1 MADEPVGPQYPHPD
15 PLPGE
20 EGNETG
26 DEIAVLLPAY
36 ALGALDAADALV
48 VERALDREPRYR
60 EMLEE
65 YLEGVATLSGSH
77 TFAVPSSQVRQR
89 VMGRVRGS
97 VAASSARPAPRVP
110 FSLLGVAA
118 ALAVAVVG
126 LGAFSTVQQQRVT
139 QLQDEVDV
147 VTAEAEGVRSDLV
160 GLSDMVADSVAMTEL
175 TPAQPASL
183 DAEPDDA
190 SSGTRP
196 ATEDEGRYHRGQARG
211 ILITRPDGHSMLVV
225 KGLRALEPGLIYRA
239 WWWDHEHRTRSAA
252 VFTVGEDG
260 YAWVHLLGDPGRM
273 SQLGVSVESEM
284 GAVEPGPQLVLHG
297 LIHVI
302 DVWAGLC
309 SGSKAATGKAVEAC

>member
-1 MADEPVGPQYPHPD
+1 MMADEPLAPAD
-15 PLPGE
+15 
-20 EGNETG
+20 
-26 DEIAVLLPAY
+26 DDIAGLLPAY
-36 ALGALDAADALV
+36 ALGALDAADALI

-65 YLEGVATLSGSH
+65 YLEGVAAISGSH

-97 VAASSARPAPRVP
+97 VAASAPRPAPRVP

-139 QLQDEVDV
+139 QLQGEVDV
-147 VTAEAEGVRSDLV
+147 VMAEAEDVRSDLV
-160 GLSDMVADSVAMTEL
+160 GLSDMVADSVGMTEL
-175 TPAQPASL
+175 TPARSASS
-183 DAEPDDA
+183 DAEPEEEATAKDD
-190 SSGTRP
+190 R
-196 ATEDEGRYHRGQARG
+196 RYHAGQARG

-239 WWWDHEHRTRSAA
+239 WWWDREHRTRSAA

-260 YAWVHLLGDPGRM
+260 YAWVHLLGDPGSM

-284 GAVEPGPQLVLHG
+284 GAVEPGPQIVLHG
-297 LIHVI
+297 RIHVI

-309 SGSKAATGKAVEAC
+309 SGSKAATGKAIEAC

>member
-1 MADEPVGPQYPHPD
+1 MMADEPVGPQYPHPG
-15 PLPGE
+15 PLPDG
-20 EGNETG
+20 EGNEVDDVAG
-26 DEIAVLLPAY
+26 LLPAY

-60 EMLEE
+60 EMLDE
-65 YLEGVATLSGSH
+65 YQEGVAALSGSH

-97 VAASSARPAPRVP
+97 VAASAARPAPRVP

-147 VTAEAEGVRSDLV
+147 VTAEAEDMRSDLV
-160 GLSDMVADSVAMTEL
+160 GLSDMVADSVGMTEL
-175 TPAQPASL
+175 TPAQPASA
-183 DAEPDDA
+183 DVKPDEERAEGERRHQA
-190 SSGTRP
+190 R
-196 ATEDEGRYHRGQARG
+196 QARG

-225 KGLRALEPGLIYRA
+225 KGLRTLEPGLIYRA

-297 LIHVI
+297 QIHVI
-302 DVWAGLC
+302 DLWAGLC
-309 SGSKAATGKAVEAC
+309 SGSKATTGKAIEAC

>member
-15 PLPGE
+15 SLPGG
-20 EGNETG
+20 EGNDAG
-26 DEIAVLLPAY
+26 DEIAGLLPAY
-36 ALGALDAADALV
+36 ALGALDAADALI

-60 EMLEE
+60 EMLDE
-65 YLEGVATLSGSH
+65 YLEGVAALSGSH
-77 TFAVPSSQVRQR
+77 AFAVPSSQVRQR

-97 VAASSARPAPRVP
+97 VAASAPRPAPRVP

-118 ALAVAVVG
+118 ALAIAVVG

-147 VTAEAEGVRSDLV
+147 VTAEAQDVRSDLV
-160 GLSDMVADSVAMTEL
+160 GLSDMVADSVGMTEL
-175 TPAQPASL
+175 TPAQSAPA
-183 DAEPDDA
+183 DMEPEEERA
-190 SSGTRP
+190 
-196 ATEDEGRYHRGQARG
+196 AQDEQRHHPPQARG

-273 SQLGVSVESEM
+273 SRLGVSVESEM
-284 GAVEPGPQLVLHG
+284 GAVEPGPRLVLHG
-297 LIHVI
+297 HIHVI
-302 DVWAGLC
+302 DLWAGLC
-309 SGSKAATGKAVEAC
+309 SGSKAATGKAIEAC